1 MSSEETTALIE
12 AVNLAKYYGT
22 FTAIEDVTF
31 KVPRGSIT
39 AFLGPNGA
47 GKTTTLRV
55 LTGFLAP
62 SSGTARIAGHDM
74 ATERIEGSRVMGYLS
89 ENGPLPPDMTPARY
103 LKFVGQIRGM
113 RGNALSGALE
123 RVAADCRLQEVWNKT
138 IRKLSRGY
146 RQRVGLAQAM
156 LHDPEVLIMD
166 EPTAGLDPNQ
176 IAVVRNLIRG
186 FAERKAV
193 LLSTHILQEVAAMAD
208 RVILIS
214 EGRLKF
220 EGTPGELAGD
230 KGMEERFHELT
241 KGVAA

>member
-1 MSSEETTALIE
+1 
-12 AVNLAKYYGT
+12 
-22 FTAIEDVTF
+22 
-31 KVPRGSIT
+31 
-39 AFLGPNGA
+39 
-47 GKTTTLRV
+47 
-55 LTGFLAP
+55 
-62 SSGTARIAGHDM
+62 M
-74 ATERIEGSRVMGYLS
+74 ATERLEGSKVMGYLS

-103 LKFVGQIRGM
+103 LKFVGQVRGM
-113 RGNALSGALE
+113 HGSALNGALE
-123 RVAADCRLQEVWNKT
+123 RVTADCHLQEVWNKT

-176 IAVVRNLIRG
+176 IAVVRKLIRG

-220 EGTPGELAGD
+220 EGTPGELEGD
-230 KGMEERFHELT
+230 KGMEERFYELT